1 VDDLR
6 RTLSDRKAEL
16 KLELDRL
23 TAPPTSG
30 AAVSFGKRV
39 GDGTTEAVE
48 RLSTTATARSI
59 THSIGDI
66 DRALAKLDDGSY
78 GRCDVC
84 GKEIG
89 AARMEAL
96 PAASRCVLCAGRP

>member
-6 RTLSDRKAEL
+6 QTLSDRKTEL

-59 THSIGDI
+59 THSIEDI

-84 GKEIG
+84 GTDIG

-96 PAASRCVLCAGRP
+96 PAASRCVVCAGRP

>member
-1 VDDLR
+1 MDALR
-6 RTLSDRKAEL
+6 KTLVNRKAEL
-16 KLELDRL
+16 EVELGRL
-23 TAPPTSG
+23 TAPPTTG

-66 DRALAKLDDGSY
+66 DRALVKIDDGTY
-78 GRCDVC
+78 GKCDVC
-84 GKEIG
+84 GNDIG
-89 AARMEAL
+89 SARLDAL
-96 PAASRCVLCAGRP
+96 PAASRCVECAARG